1 MADDQSRN
9 SKKQSMGSTQASSSG
24 MSSSSSSSSGGD
36 HNRNHPIYIA
46 PVVAKQE
53 EANILKAKVFVAVVL
68 LLAVVGVSTM
78 AYVLI
83 KDQEQSD
90 FENRFAGHASEIV
103 SVARQKA
110 DQLFKAFEA
119 YSIAI
124 SSQASQEH
132 ATQNSSWP
140 YHFVRDFSVKTQ
152 SLAELIGVRV
162 GDGAYIGISNIVE
175 EEERGTWET
184 FVEEVNPIWYEESA
198 ANEGIDR
205 ETLHTYLNLTVP
217 YIFELDANLQPI
229 PVTHSGLTVPYL
241 HQFPLDRVVGFP
253 MMTSSID
260 LLSFKGTAEIFAI
273 TRATGRP
280 TIGFSQILLDDFS
293 LVPGSQIVQPIYDTP
308 DRTVKD
314 RKIVAI
320 AVLGNFQFLNYFRN
334 ILTEN
339 ERGILVVL
347 TSACPRLDDYKVN
360 ATKDLPDVNVL
371 TYKIEGPDAFLLG
384 DSDMHDPKFD
394 ALEVKEIFIDLDI
407 DPALVP
413 GFTCAPTLTLH
424 IYPTTEF
431 EDSFHSSKPI
441 IYTMVVALIF
451 VFTSMV
457 FLLYDFLVGRRQ
469 RKVMDRIIQQDM
481 VVSNVFP
488 SAIRERLFQN
498 QTQGQL
504 HGGKKKADE
513 DDTIGGFDNTFDSGL
528 PASGSAPLAD
538 LFPSVTVVF
547 ADIAGFTAW
556 SSAREPQQVFVL
568 LESIYSAFD
577 RIAYRHSVFKV
588 ETVGDCY
595 VAAVGLPEPIDN
607 HAVVACKFACDCL
620 KKMYEMTRKMEVL
633 LGPDTADLD
642 MRIGIHSGQVTAGVL
657 RGERCRFQLFGDTMN
672 TAARMESGGERSR
685 IQVSPVTADLLA
697 IAGFSK
703 WVVPRR
709 HKIFVKGKGEMQT
722 YWMKRGPGASKNG
735 LKASETRSDMSTV
748 EETAIDD
755 SDMTEGAGSDLD
767 LDIDIADGMTKMERL
782 VEWNVEVLASL
793 LQQIVASRGDIG
805 CSSHSTQESKLS
817 SSIES
822 ISVKKGSTVL
832 EEFTPIIPLKRFD
845 VEELKSRRRPSSIDV
860 GEEVKSQLR
869 NFLSSIA
876 GMYRENAFHNFEHA
890 SHVTASVKKL
900 LARIVNTDER
910 NGLGRSSDRPD
921 ATLDLVDLAGHSYGI
936 TSDPLTQFAVVFS
949 AIIHDVDHPGVP
961 NAQLVKENTR
971 SAQIYKKSI
980 AEQISMELS
989 WDMLM
994 GQEYAELRACIY
1006 QTEEELRRF
1015 RQLVVNTVMAT
1026 DIADKELQT
1035 LRKNRWDAAFSST
1048 TTSSANES
1056 ETEGDDR
1063 KATIVIEHLIQ
1074 ASDVAHTMQHWHI
1087 YKKWNERY
1095 FMECYGAYKEG
1106 RVDTDPSLSWYQ
1118 GEIGFFDYYVIPL
1131 AKKLQSCGVFGVSS
1145 DEYLNYATQNREEWC
1160 REGNALVREYIS
1172 RFNENADR
1180 KMSAIDEV

>member
-1 MADDQSRN
+1 M
-9 SKKQSMGSTQASSSG
+9 
-24 MSSSSSSSSGGD
+24 
-36 HNRNHPIYIA
+36 YIA

-83 KDQEQSD
+83 KDQEESD
-90 FENRFAGHASEIV
+90 FENRFTGHASEIV

-124 SSQASQEH
+124 SSQAAENH
-132 ATQNSSWP
+132 ETHNTSWP
-140 YHFVRDFSVKTQ
+140 YHFIRDFSVKTQ
-152 SLAELIGVRV
+152 SLAEL
-162 GDGAYIGISNIVE
+162 
-175 EEERGTWET
+175 T
-184 FVEEVNPIWYEESA
+184 
-198 ANEGIDR
+198 
-205 ETLHTYLNLTVP
+205 
-217 YIFELDANLQPI
+217 
-229 PVTHSGLTVPYL
+229 
-241 HQFPLDRVVGFP
+241 GFP
-253 MMTSSID
+253 AMTSNLD
-260 LLSFKGTAEIFAI
+260 MLSLQQTAELFAI

-280 TIGFSQILLDDFS
+280 AIGFSQILLDDLT
-293 LVPGSQIVQPIYDTP
+293 LVPGSQIIQPIYDTT
-308 DRTVKD
+308 DRTVND
-314 RKIVAI
+314 REIVAT
-320 AVLGNFQFLNYFRN
+320 AVARLTFLDYFKN
-334 ILTEN
+334 LLTEK
-339 ERGILVVL
+339 EKGILVVL
-347 TSACPRLDDYKVN
+347 RSACPRLDDFSVN
-360 ATKDLPDVNVL
+360 ATKDLPDANVL
-371 TYKIEGPDAFLLG
+371 TYKIDGPDAFLLG
-384 DSDMHDPKFD
+384 ETDMHDPKYD
-394 ALEVKEIFIDLDI
+394 ALEVTEVFIDLDI

-424 IYPTTEF
+424 VYPSEEF

-451 VFTSMV
+451 VFTSIV

-469 RKVMDRIIQQDM
+469 RKVMDRIIQQDI

-488 SAIRERLFQN
+488 SAIRERLYQH
-498 QTQGQL
+498 QHQG
-504 HGGKKKADE
+504 HHDDKKRADQ

-528 PASGSAPLAD
+528 PTSDSAPLAD

-607 HAVVACKFACDCL
+607 HAVVACKFARDCL
-620 KKMYEMTRKMEVL
+620 KKMHEMTRKMEVS
-633 LGPDTADLD
+633 LGPDTTELD

-685 IQVSPVTADLLA
+685 IQISPVTADLLA

-703 WVVPRR
+703 WVVPRS

-722 YWMKRGPGASKNG
+722 YWMKRGTSSSGKHAP
-735 LKASETRSDMSTV
+735 KASEMRSDMSTV
-748 EETAIDD
+748 DETAIDD

-767 LDIDIADGMTKMERL
+767 LDIDSVDGMTKMERL

-805 CSSHSTQESKLS
+805 NQSTLERKLS
-817 SSIES
+817 SVEN
-822 ISVKKGSTVL
+822 SVVCQKGSTVL
-832 EEFTPIIPLKRFD
+832 EEFTPIIPLKRFG
-845 VEELKSRRRPSSIDV
+845 VEELKSRRRPSSIDI
-860 GEEVKSQLR
+860 GDEVKSQLR
-869 NFLSSIA
+869 NFISSIA

-900 LARIVNTDER
+900 LARIVNTAEG

-921 ATLDLVDLAGHSYGI
+921 TTLDLVDLAGHSYGI

-949 AIIHDVDHPGVP
+949 AVIHDVDHPGVP
-961 NAQLVKENTR
+961 NIQLVKENTR

-994 GQEYAELRACIY
+994 G
-1006 QTEEELRRF
+1006 
-1015 RQLVVNTVMAT
+1015 
-1026 DIADKELQT
+1026 
-1035 LRKNRWDAAFSST
+1035 
-1048 TTSSANES
+1048 
-1056 ETEGDDR
+1056 
-1063 KATIVIEHLIQ
+1063 H
-1074 ASDVAHTMQHWHI
+1074 
-1087 YKKWNERY
+1087 
-1095 FMECYGAYKEG
+1095 
-1106 RVDTDPSLSWYQ
+1106 
-1118 GEIGFFDYYVIPL
+1118 
-1131 AKKLQSCGVFGVSS
+1131 
-1145 DEYLNYATQNREEWC
+1145 
-1160 REGNALVREYIS
+1160 
-1172 RFNENADR
+1172 
-1180 KMSAIDEV
+1180 